1 MKARQQRRILL
12 QLGYIENLFIKL
24 HQESKDILSKEK
36 FLAEETKQLAII
48 KLTQDICEV
57 ATTVVKIDRRLIK
70 NYRDIEWLSLK
81 ELREKIV
88 HEHFR
93 IDKGTVWN
101 MVVNNSIHLENK
113 FLKFKEYINSQG
125 IDSKI
130 ESFTE
135 NDSIP

>member
-12 QLGYIENLFIKL
+12 QLGYIENSFIKL

-57 ATTVVKIDRRLIK
+57 ATTIVKIDRRLIK

-93 IDKGTVWN
+93 IDKGTV
-101 MVVNNSIHLENK
+101 LE
-113 FLKFKEYINSQG
+113 YG
-125 IDSKI
+125 C
-130 ESFTE
+130 
-135 NDSIP
+135 

>member
-12 QLGYIENLFIKL
+12 QLGDIENLFIKL

-36 FLAEETKQLAII
+36 FLAKETKQLAII

-57 ATTVVKIDRRLIK
+57 ATTIVKIDRRLIK

-101 MVVNNSIHLENK
+101 MVVNNSIQLENK
-113 FLKFKEYINSQG
+113 FLKFKEYINSHG

-130 ESFTE
+130 ESFSE
-135 NDSIP
+135 NDSIL